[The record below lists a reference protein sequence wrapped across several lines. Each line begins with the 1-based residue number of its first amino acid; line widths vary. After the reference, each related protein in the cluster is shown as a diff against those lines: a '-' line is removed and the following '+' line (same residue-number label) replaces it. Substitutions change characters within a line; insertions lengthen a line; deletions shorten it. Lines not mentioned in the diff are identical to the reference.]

1 MSLVLRLLSV
11 SANAS
16 FLQSMSRN
24 STAQCVWFHILGSI
38 LCTHCVG
45 AVNSQCVPRISA
57 VFGPILELTQETGP
71 FWQPPCQLVLYTAAP
86 EPSVACTHI
95 HKHVQMY
102 TCAHTPAHALKHTFF
117 PLTTHQCLIH
127 LIDFHESFK
136 FLFKSTCLPS
146 SLSPF
151 FPLFHKV

>member
-1 MSLVLRLLSV
+1 
-11 SANAS
+11 
-16 FLQSMSRN
+16 MSRN
-24 STAQCVWFHILGSI
+24 STAQCVWFHIFGSI

-45 AVNSQCVPRISA
+45 AVNSQSVPRISA

-95 HKHVQMY
+95 RKLVQMY
-102 TCAHTPAHALKHTFF
+102 TCPHTPAHMRLNTHFS
-117 PLTTHQCLIH
+117 PSTTQCLIH
-127 LIDFHESFK
+127 LIDFHESFE
-136 FLFKSTCLPS
+136 FLFKSTCLPL

-151 FPLFHKV
+151 FRHFSTESNWKDL